1 LVGFRVLNHQVSG
14 GEVEVAVSLIVFFS
28 VCFCMNEDVEDLI
41 VVGGAVASQTA
52 AIYAARSGMDVMVIA
67 DEYGGQ
73 INNTDVVENYPG
85 IKSISGLD
93 IADRYVEHMRE
104 YDVEEEKGEKVV
116 DIRKEEGVF
125 EVENESGEV
134 FESYS
139 VIVATGGH
147 RRHLNVPGEKEFANK
162 GVGYCAVCDGPL
174 YKGETVAVIGGGY
187 AGTEAALYLS
197 DICEKVYVLS
207 RSGVLKG
214 EQITIDKVK
223 KAENVEVLEQALT
236 KEFYGDNMLQGLKYE
251 DENNEIQDLEVSGAF
266 VEIGT
271 VPNSD
276 ITDLVETDDSGHIK
290 VDRDMETST
299 EGLYAAGDVA
309 DWGAQQL
316 IVSGGQACQAALNAS
331 DYVKEVKSD

>member
-1 LVGFRVLNHQVSG
+1 MTE
-14 GEVEVAVSLIVFFS
+14 EVR
-28 VCFCMNEDVEDLI
+28 DLI
-41 VVGGAVASQTA
+41 IVGGAIAAQTS
-52 AIYAARSGMDVMVIA
+52 AIYAARSGMNVMVVA

-85 IKSISGLD
+85 FKSISGPD
-93 IADRYVEHMRE
+93 IADRYVEHMRD

-116 DIRKEEGVF
+116 DIRKNGDVF
-125 EVENESGEV
+125 EVENESGKV

-139 VIVATGGH
+139 VIIATGGH
-147 RRHLNVPGEKEFANK
+147 RRKLDVPGEEEFENK

-187 AGTEAALYLS
+187 AGTEAAVYLS

-214 EQITIDKVK
+214 EEITIDKVK
-223 KAENVEVLEQALT
+223 EAENVEVLEQALT
-236 KEFYGDNMLQGLKYE
+236 QKFYGDNMLEGLKYE
-251 DENNEIQDLEVSGAF
+251 DKNDEIQKLEVTGAF

-276 ITDLVETDDSGHIK
+276 ITQLVETDDSGHIK
-290 VDRDMETST
+290 VDKNMKTGV

-309 DWGAQQL
+309 NWGAQQL

-331 DYVKEVKSD
+331 DYVKENKSV